1 VLAYYI
7 ATQSASV
14 GELAGAVFMR
24 ENYGIALPSG
34 SLLAEDV
41 NQALL
46 TLRENGEYEEIY
58 RKWFGK
64 SP

>member
-1 VLAYYI
+1 
-7 ATQSASV
+7 
-14 GELAGAVFMR
+14 
-24 ENYGIALPSG
+24 
-34 SLLAEDV
+34 V